1 MPKSSSPAKPKSLAY
16 CIVLFIQQMVE
27 QMPFT
32 YLGIAIFI
40 LRKQGTKVPQV
51 HPALLN
57 PHLPLPQAVPAR
69 IIMAQTFDGPPTL
82 ERSGYEHRRAV
93 TSSLFGQE
101 RGLVRDVEPSLMVK
115 KDGMILGKRHYLS
128 LYILS

>member
-1 MPKSSSPAKPKSLAY
+1 
-16 CIVLFIQQMVE
+16 MVE

-69 IIMAQTFDGPPTL
+69 ITWRRPLMPRRPYSVAVLSTRGRLHPRFLREERLGEKGGTFLKGKEGRVGFRTQLLFHHIPEEQGITDDISAPHTL
-82 ERSGYEHRRAV
+82 R
-93 TSSLFGQE
+93 L
-101 RGLVRDVEPSLMVK
+101 LD
-115 KDGMILGKRHYLS
+115 
-128 LYILS
+128 

>member
-57 PHLPLPQAVPAR
+57 PHLPQAVPAR
-69 IIMAQTFDGPPTL
+69 IIMAQTFDGPPTIK
-82 ERSGYEHRRAV
+82 RSGSEHRRAV